1 LDINIGALVNVFL
14 YLLVGFSIPQKMIF
28 LDAVFNVN
36 EFLSFFFQLRVS
48 SSFNYSTITV
58 GPLFVTSD
66 PRKIRIKILDF
77 NLIKVK
83 YSNVNNTANDY
94 FA

>member
-36 EFLSFFFQLRVS
+36 EFLSFFFPLRVS
-48 SSFNYSTITV
+48 SSNYSTITI

-66 PRKIRIKILDF
+66 PRKTRIKILDF